1 MAHELE
7 VTFLSWI
14 NFRNQQRVG
23 PTRTSLR
30 EPMGE
35 HITNSQS
42 QRRCHCYGPVRTPAS
57 WCLGGRHREDC
68 GGAVCGAAPRPA
80 VLVAGLASSPHL
92 LRHGPHRRAR
102 VRVGAAAA
110 FGPGPSRS
118 LLYRRRLRRAARCSR
133 RARPRRIPPL
143 TGTSPLSPQL
153 TRKVRP
159 SPRRAPH
166 LGGCRAGRGGVFLV
180 LKEVVVRVG
189 TGSKPTGDSSPLRPR
204 GPSKR
209 TRVAE
214 GGV

>member
-1 MAHELE
+1 
-7 VTFLSWI
+7 
-14 NFRNQQRVG
+14 
-23 PTRTSLR
+23 
-30 EPMGE
+30 MGE
-35 HITNSQS
+35 HITKSQS

-57 WCLGGRHREDC
+57 WCLGGRHREYF
-68 GGAVCGAAPRPA
+68 GGAVSEAALRPA
-80 VLVAGLASSPHL
+80 VVVAGLASSLHL
-92 LRHGPHRRAR
+92 LSHRPHRRAR

-153 TRKVRP
+153 TRKVRL
-159 SPRRAPH
+159 SPRRASH
-166 LGGCRAGRGGVFLV
+166 LGGRRAGRGGVFLV
-180 LKEVVVRVG
+180 LEEVVVRVG
-189 TGSKPTGDSSPLRPR
+189 TGSKLSDSSPLRLR

-209 TRVAE
+209 AQVAE